1 MTGCHAATVTR
12 LWRQGS
18 LSTPT
23 PAAATVQQQRVL
35 SASAPAMATVRQGS
49 LSAPVPAAATV
60 QQQGALSAS
69 APAARSDMGG
79 QQITLQ
85 YA

>member
-1 MTGCHAATVTR
+1 MPGCQAATVTR
-12 LWRQGS
+12 CDSRADFDACPS
-18 LSTPT
+18 
-23 PAAATVQQQRVL
+23 
-35 SASAPAMATVRQGS
+35 MATVRQGS
-49 LSAPVPAAATV
+49 LSAPAPVAAIVQQQRALSVPTRAAATV